1 MKMARYKDDD
11 KVIDITKLRKK
22 KIKKQQHKDD
32 DLDTKLYDV
41 VDMIVKIS
49 IVLDEMG
56 QTKYGN
62 MLSDVVE
69 KMFTDAS
76 LTPTDWGWEEDPE

>member
-1 MKMARYKDDD
+1 MEMARFKDDD

-22 KIKKQQHKDD
+22 KIKEQHKDD

-49 IVLDEMG
+49 IALDEMG

-69 KMFTDAS
+69 KMFTDTS
-76 LTPTDWGWEEDPE
+76 LTPSDWGWEEESE